1 MAKIIGVVN
10 EKGGVGKS
18 TVCFNLAW
26 ELMKQGRKVLMV
38 DLDGQR
44 ANLTFIAGIEKPTS
58 LATMYDVL
66 VKGEDIRKAVLVV
79 EDALH
84 IVPAH
89 IAVTLLAQENSP
101 IEKMKKAMDTIKDYY
116 DYVLIDVPPT
126 PGRTH
131 ALTMAVSDFI
141 LVVMNPDITSME
153 ANMGI
158 VETVRAAQNS
168 SNPDLKILGFVLNR
182 YTKRPLLFRGAAA
195 AVEKMAARYET
206 KVFKTKIRNAV
217 AISEAVGNHEGVST
231 TSPKSNGAEDFRA
244 LAIEFEREVNNNG
257 N

>member
-84 IVPAH
+84 IGPAH

-101 IEKMKKAMDTIKDYY
+101 IEKMKKAMKEMKSRMGNGRF
-116 DYVLIDVPPT
+116 
-126 PGRTH
+126 PGG
-131 ALTMAVSDFI
+131 
-141 LVVMNPDITSME
+141 
-153 ANMGI
+153 MGM
-158 VETVRAAQNS
+158 
-168 SNPDLKILGFVLNR
+168 
-182 YTKRPLLFRGAAA
+182 FR
-195 AVEKMAARYET
+195 
-206 KVFKTKIRNAV
+206 
-217 AISEAVGNHEGVST
+217 
-231 TSPKSNGAEDFRA
+231 
-244 LAIEFEREVNNNG
+244 
-257 N
+257 